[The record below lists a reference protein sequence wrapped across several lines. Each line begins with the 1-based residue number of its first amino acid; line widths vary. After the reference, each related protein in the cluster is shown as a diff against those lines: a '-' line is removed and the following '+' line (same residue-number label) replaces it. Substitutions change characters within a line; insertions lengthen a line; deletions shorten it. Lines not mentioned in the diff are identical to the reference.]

1 MTSTRGDGV
10 IGSDDI
16 ALLIGKR
23 LCLRELRRLSGQNRV
38 HFRPG
43 AQNRAMAMPKRFRLS
58 AHVALTLISF
68 VTTGRAPRL
77 LAFGARD
84 LATLEK
90 RTDRSRCSFDLC
102 GAVDANP

>member
-1 MTSTRGDGV
+1 MG
-10 IGSDDI
+10 
-16 ALLIGKR
+16 
-23 LCLRELRRLSGQNRV
+23 
-38 HFRPG
+38 PG

-102 GAVDANP
+102 GNRRCKPDLHRMVFAHRPTRSFMTMRNV

>member
-1 MTSTRGDGV
+1 MG
-10 IGSDDI
+10 
-16 ALLIGKR
+16 L
-23 LCLRELRRLSGQNRV
+23 
-38 HFRPG
+38 G

-102 GAVDANP
+102 GAVDANPIFIEWYLRTDQHDHSLTMRNV